1 MSNNST
7 SSFSNPASRT
17 DWVRIH
23 QKTDADIDYS
33 DSPAEDEAFWAEA
46 EWWMPVSKT
55 RLSLR
60 LDSDVVDW
68 FKAQG
73 PGCQGR
79 INAVLRAY
87 VRTKVKA

>member
-1 MSNNST
+1 MSDHST
-7 SSFSNPASRT
+7 SSFSNQASRT
-17 DWVRIH
+17 DWVRIR
-23 QKTDADIDYS
+23 QMTDADLDYS

-73 PGCQGR
+73 PGYQGR

-87 VRTKVKA
+87 VRSKVKA

>member
-1 MSNNST
+1 MSDNST
-7 SSFSNPASRT
+7 SSFSNQASRT

-23 QKTDADIDYS
+23 QMTDADIDYS

-73 PGCQGR
+73 PGYQGR

-87 VRTKVKA
+87 VRSKAKA

>member
-1 MSNNST
+1 VSDKST
-7 SSFSNPASRT
+7 SSFSNQASRT
-17 DWVRIH
+17 DWVRIR
-23 QKTDADIDYS
+23 QMSDADIDYS

-73 PGCQGR
+73 PGYQGR

-87 VRTKVKA
+87 VRSKAKA

>member
-1 MSNNST
+1 MSDNFT
-7 SSFSNPASRT
+7 SSFSNQASRT

-23 QKTDADIDYS
+23 QMTDADIDYS
-33 DSPAEDEAFWAEA
+33 DSPAAGEAFWAEA

-60 LDSDVVDW
+60 LDSDVVEW

-73 PGCQGR
+73 PGYQGR

-87 VRTKVKA
+87 VRSKAKA

>member
-1 MSNNST
+1 MSDNST
-7 SSFSNPASRT
+7 SRFSNQGSRT

-23 QKTDADIDYS
+23 QMTDADVDYS
-33 DSPAEDEAFWAEA
+33 DSPAADESFWAEA
-46 EWWMPVSKT
+46 KWWMPVSKT

-73 PGCQGR
+73 PGYQGR

-87 VRTKVKA
+87 VRSKAKA